1 MNEERKDENEVLGK
15 IELITGARYRPVGLC
30 GGSDAKRPDSNVEEL
45 ELLIKWSNQSYFHLD
60 WIFKSDFEILGQG
73 VGAGAGSDA

>member
-1 MNEERKDENEVLGK
+1 M
-15 IELITGARYRPVGLC
+15 
-30 GGSDAKRPDSNVEEL
+30 EEL